1 MAKQQ
6 RGGQVT
12 HGAVQFWSKGILPKG
27 QRKLAAYSD
36 EIIQGIIIDLGGP
49 ESITVT
55 QGVLLG
61 QLKKCLIFQMIVD
74 RWLAKPGR
82 EFIDAAGNLP
92 PVMSAF
98 YLAVMNNAVRFC
110 LALGLKRVSPADD
123 LESYLKRNYGKGKAK
138 DSSAPVIEAG
148 KPLTKGTSKKQRA
161 PQTIVDDS
169 GEVNHE

>member
-1 MAKQQ
+1 MSGT
-6 RGGQVT
+6 GGPVT
-12 HGAVQFWSKGILPKG
+12 HGALQYWQKGILPKG
-27 QRKLAAYSD
+27 QKKLAAYAD
-36 EIIQGIIIDLGGP
+36 EIIQGIILDLGGQ
-49 ESITVT
+49 ESMTMA

-110 LALGLKRVSPADD
+110 RDLGLERKAPADT
-123 LESYLKRNYGKGKAK
+123 LESYLAGKYGKAK
-138 DSSAPVIEAG
+138 DSPAPVIESG
-148 KPLTKGTSKKQRA
+148 KPLTKGAGRNLSSSSSQRSDISKKRLKN
-161 PQTIVDDS
+161 
-169 GEVNHE
+169 E